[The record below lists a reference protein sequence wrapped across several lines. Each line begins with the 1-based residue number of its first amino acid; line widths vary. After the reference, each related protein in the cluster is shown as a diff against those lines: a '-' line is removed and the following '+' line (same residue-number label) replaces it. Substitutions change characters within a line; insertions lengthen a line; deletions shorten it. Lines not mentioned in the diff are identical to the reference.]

1 MRYKVR
7 YVNFTSFVK
16 DHGTIF
22 SKERMF
28 YFAVIF
34 SFFVGSYVYYFSNPE
49 TSEGVICR
57 IKDKKTK
64 LIVSHYSY
72 GGPTNYS
79 VLTQE

>member
-1 MRYKVR
+1 MFEDLHYCRGYAYKRIFILKAISKCSNVRYKVR

-49 TSEGVICR
+49 TSEG
-57 IKDKKTK
+57 
-64 LIVSHYSY
+64 
-72 GGPTNYS
+72 
-79 VLTQE
+79 